1 MRISLM
7 SFIRNFAIDESF
19 EKAVDAAV
27 EVGCS
32 GIEILEVYNYP
43 AVVPD
48 MATAL
53 EYKKLLDKKG
63 VTLECYTV
71 GGSLIRPEDE
81 TYDSES
87 VVQYFLKCVEIAN
100 AMGARYFQHTLIG
113 NAVYDKNTYVE
124 DFDSVLEKLLPYA
137 CRIADECEKYGLT
150 VLYEPQGVY
159 VNGKENFTKF
169 YNAMKAAGKNVGVC
183 GDMGNTF
190 GCDWRPEDFFDSF
203 KYEMKHLHAK
213 NMYIY
218 APDEKV
224 EGTSVSRSGIQRKP
238 APLFEGSADINYCI
252 KTMMDIGYDECISL
266 ECNYTDFF
274 NEASFDVEKLKEIIE
289 DNK

>member
-7 SFIRNFAIDESF
+7 SFVRNYAIDESF
-19 EKAVDAAV
+19 EKALDVAL

-32 GIEILEVYNYP
+32 GIEILEAYNYP
-43 AVVPD
+43 EVVPD
-48 MATAL
+48 MQTAL
-53 EYKKLLDKKG
+53 EYKKLLDEKG
-63 VTLECYTV
+63 LTLDCYTV
-71 GGSLIRPEDE
+71 GASLLRPEDD

-87 VVQYFLKCVEIAN
+87 ALKFVLKYVEIAK

-124 DFDSVLEKLLPYA
+124 DFDSVLEKLLPFAYK
-137 CRIADECEKYGLT
+137 IADECNKLGMT

-190 GCDWRPEDFFDSF
+190 ACDWRPEDFFDCF
-203 KYEMKHLHAK
+203 KHEIKHLHAK
-213 NMYIY
+213 NMYIFS
-218 APDEKV
+218 PEEKV
-224 EGTSVSRSGIQRKP
+224 QGASVSRSGTQRKP
-238 APLFEGSADINYCI
+238 APLFEGSADIRYCI
-252 KTMMDIGYDECISL
+252 KTMMDLGYDDCISL
-266 ECNYTDFF
+266 EGYYTDF
-274 NEASFDVEKLKEIIE
+274 LKEAPLEIKALKDII
-289 DNK
+289 KR